1 MSHHIRDRTKHFT
14 PRTFPHSLATRNPS
28 NAVTM
33 TDTLS
38 TLERALLS
46 DETRLPW
53 GNRAINN
60 TMRLVNT
67 IHQDMD
73 DMDEDT
79 ESTLIREASKHGILL
94 DHKKFQAYSSLAEP
108 RALKPRWVILP
119 SSRFSWMWHLL
130 ITFMT
135 IGIATLEPFC
145 IAFDYEMTLRRR
157 VKPIPLIDFIFGF
170 LLLIDTLVI
179 NLLLEAKVV
188 TCKSTGRRA
197 LITTPRLF
205 RRLYIHESGQFYT
218 DLLISVPFVLQ
229 LISSM
234 RGRSSQ
240 YERLSRVL
248 RILRVFRILGSSSL
262 SSPEV
267 LFMKL
272 IPSTPLLWYLL
283 LNLFVSFLLL
293 THSLACI
300 YIYLAVQNHESWLS
314 HTGLDITTAS
324 EADIYVAALY
334 FASTC
339 VTTVGFGDI
348 TPKTTLERVWA
359 VAGMIVGASF
369 FAYLIASIASTI
381 EFFTSVSRTRKY
393 RERINRV
400 HAFLSR
406 IASPNTLRR
415 HALSFIADVEP
426 RHDILRENGDIL
438 NSLPTDLKND
448 IAVHVLGPVFNR
460 TFGAMSDRLLYRVVS
475 IFDCQVVK
483 PGRVIESGF
492 FYVLTHGVV
501 TLSVLGPDA
510 HVVAVVSGASQAS
523 YFGIA
528 SLLSPYNPALE
539 FKATS
544 LTVCEVWR
552 IAGSTL
558 NKLFLDHAHF
568 PNYMLER
575 ISTCEDEE
583 FERELR
589 IHRADVLQRF
599 IASIAPTSG

>member
-1 MSHHIRDRTKHFT
+1 
-14 PRTFPHSLATRNPS
+14 
-28 NAVTM
+28 M

-46 DETRLPW
+46 DEARLPW

-67 IHQDMD
+67 THQHMD
-73 DMDEDT
+73 DMDDDT

-94 DHKKFQAYSSLAEP
+94 DHKKFQEYSSLAEP
-108 RALKPRWVILP
+108 RALQPRWVILP
-119 SSRFSWMWHLL
+119 SSRFSWAWHLL

-145 IAFDYEMTLRRR
+145 IAFDYDMTLQRR

-170 LLLIDTLVI
+170 LLLIDTFVI
-179 NLLLEAKVV
+179 NLFLEAKVV
-188 TCKSTGRRA
+188 TCKSTGRRK

-205 RRLYIHESGQFYT
+205 RRLYVYESGQFYT
-218 DLLISVPFVLQ
+218 DVLISVPFIVQ

-234 RGRSSQ
+234 RGQSSQ

-272 IPSTPLLWYLL
+272 IPSTPLLWYLV

-293 THSLACI
+293 THSLACV
-300 YIYLAVQNHESWLS
+300 YIYLAVQNQDESWLS
-314 HTGLDITTAS
+314 YTGLDINSAS
-324 EADIYVAALY
+324 ETDVYVAALY

-348 TPKTTLERVWA
+348 TPTTTLERVWA

-369 FAYLIASIASTI
+369 FAYLIASIASTV

-406 IASPNTLRR
+406 IASPNALRR
-415 HALSFIADVEP
+415 HALSFVAEVEP
-426 RHDILRENGDIL
+426 RHDVLRENKDIL
-438 NSLPTDLKND
+438 NSLPTDLRND

-475 IFDCQVVK
+475 MFDCQVVK
-483 PGRVIESGF
+483 PGRIIESGF

-510 HVVAVVSGASQAS
+510 HVVAVVSGASRAS

-528 SLLSPYNPALE
+528 SLLSPYNPTLE

-575 ISTCEDEE
+575 ILSCEDEE

-589 IHRADVLQRF
+589 IHRTEILQRF

>member
-1 MSHHIRDRTKHFT
+1 
-14 PRTFPHSLATRNPS
+14 
-28 NAVTM
+28 
-33 TDTLS
+33 
-38 TLERALLS
+38 
-46 DETRLPW
+46 
-53 GNRAINN
+53 
-60 TMRLVNT
+60 
-67 IHQDMD
+67 
-73 DMDEDT
+73 
-79 ESTLIREASKHGILL
+79 
-94 DHKKFQAYSSLAEP
+94 
-108 RALKPRWVILP
+108 
-119 SSRFSWMWHLL
+119 
-130 ITFMT
+130 
-135 IGIATLEPFC
+135 
-145 IAFDYEMTLRRR
+145 
-157 VKPIPLIDFIFGF
+157 
-170 LLLIDTLVI
+170 
-179 NLLLEAKVV
+179 
-188 TCKSTGRRA
+188 
-197 LITTPRLF
+197 
-205 RRLYIHESGQFYT
+205 
-218 DLLISVPFVLQ
+218 
-229 LISSM
+229 
-234 RGRSSQ
+234 
-240 YERLSRVL
+240 
-248 RILRVFRILGSSSL
+248 
-262 SSPEV
+262 
-267 LFMKL
+267 MKL
-272 IPSTPLLWYLL
+272 IPSTPLLWYLV

-293 THSLACI
+293 THSLACV
-300 YIYLAVQNHESWLS
+300 YIYLAVQNQDESWLS
-314 HTGLDITTAS
+314 YTGLDINSAS
-324 EADIYVAALY
+324 ETDVYVAALY

-348 TPKTTLERVWA
+348 TPTTTLERVWA

-406 IASPNTLRR
+406 IASPNALRR
-415 HALSFIADVEP
+415 HALSFVAEVEP
-426 RHDILRENGDIL
+426 RHDVLRENEDIL
-438 NSLPTDLKND
+438 NSLPTDLRND

-475 IFDCQVVK
+475 MFDCQVVK
-483 PGRVIESGF
+483 PGRIIESGF

-575 ISTCEDEE
+575 ILSCEDEE
-583 FERELR
+583 FERKLR
-589 IHRADVLQRF
+589 MHRTDILQRF

>member
-1 MSHHIRDRTKHFT
+1 
-14 PRTFPHSLATRNPS
+14 
-28 NAVTM
+28 M

-46 DETRLPW
+46 DEARLPW

-67 IHQDMD
+67 THQHMD
-73 DMDEDT
+73 DMDDDT

-94 DHKKFQAYSSLAEP
+94 DHKKFQEYSSLAEP
-108 RALKPRWVILP
+108 RALQPRWVILP
-119 SSRFSWMWHLL
+119 SSRFSWAWHLL

-145 IAFDYEMTLRRR
+145 IAFDYDMTLQRR

-170 LLLIDTLVI
+170 LLLIDTFVI
-179 NLLLEAKVV
+179 NLFLEAKVV
-188 TCKSTGRRA
+188 TCKSTGRRK

-205 RRLYIHESGQFYT
+205 RRLYVYESGQFYT
-218 DLLISVPFVLQ
+218 DVLISVPFIVQ

-234 RGRSSQ
+234 RGQSSQ

-272 IPSTPLLWYLL
+272 IPSTPLLWYLV

-293 THSLACI
+293 THSLACV
-300 YIYLAVQNHESWLS
+300 YIYLAVQNQDESWLS
-314 HTGLDITTAS
+314 YTGLDINSAS
-324 EADIYVAALY
+324 ETDVYVAALY

-348 TPKTTLERVWA
+348 TPTTTLERVWA

-406 IASPNTLRR
+406 IASPNALRR
-415 HALSFIADVEP
+415 HALSFVAEVEP
-426 RHDILRENGDIL
+426 RHDVLRENEDIL
-438 NSLPTDLKND
+438 NSLPTDLRND

-475 IFDCQVVK
+475 MFDCQVVK
-483 PGRVIESGF
+483 PGRIIESGF

-510 HVVAVVSGASQAS
+510 HVVAVVSGASRAS

-528 SLLSPYNPALE
+528 SLLSPYNPTLE

-575 ISTCEDEE
+575 ILSCEDEE

-589 IHRADVLQRF
+589 IHRTEILQRF
-599 IASIAPTSG
+599 IDSIAPPSG

>member
-1 MSHHIRDRTKHFT
+1 
-14 PRTFPHSLATRNPS
+14 
-28 NAVTM
+28 M

-46 DETRLPW
+46 DEARLPW

-67 IHQDMD
+67 THQHMD
-73 DMDEDT
+73 DMDDDT

-94 DHKKFQAYSSLAEP
+94 DHKKFQEYSSLAEP
-108 RALKPRWVILP
+108 RALQPRWVILP
-119 SSRFSWMWHLL
+119 SSRFSWAWHLL

-145 IAFDYEMTLRRR
+145 IAFDYDMTLQRR

-170 LLLIDTLVI
+170 LLLIDTFVI
-179 NLLLEAKVV
+179 NLFLEAKVV
-188 TCKSTGRRA
+188 TCKSTGRRK

-205 RRLYIHESGQFYT
+205 RRLYVYESGQFYT
-218 DLLISVPFVLQ
+218 DVLISVPFIVQ

-234 RGRSSQ
+234 RGQSSQ

-272 IPSTPLLWYLL
+272 IPSTPLLWYLV

-293 THSLACI
+293 THSLACV
-300 YIYLAVQNHESWLS
+300 YIYLAVQNQDESWLS
-314 HTGLDITTAS
+314 YTGLDINSAS
-324 EADIYVAALY
+324 ETDVYVAALY

-348 TPKTTLERVWA
+348 TPTTTLERVWA

-369 FAYLIASIASTI
+369 FAYLIASIASTV

-406 IASPNTLRR
+406 IASPNALRR
-415 HALSFIADVEP
+415 HALSFVAEVEP
-426 RHDILRENGDIL
+426 RHDVLRENEDIL
-438 NSLPTDLKND
+438 NSLPTDLRND

-475 IFDCQVVK
+475 MFDCQVVK
-483 PGRVIESGF
+483 PGRIIESGF

-510 HVVAVVSGASQAS
+510 HVVAVVSGASRAS

-528 SLLSPYNPALE
+528 SLLSPYNPTLE

-575 ISTCEDEE
+575 ILSCEDEE

-589 IHRADVLQRF
+589 IHRTEILQRF

>member
-1 MSHHIRDRTKHFT
+1 
-14 PRTFPHSLATRNPS
+14 
-28 NAVTM
+28 M
-33 TDTLS
+33 TDTLC

-46 DETRLPW
+46 DEARLPW

-67 IHQDMD
+67 THQASMD

-94 DHKKFQAYSSLAEP
+94 DHKKFQEYSSLAEP

-119 SSRFSWMWHLL
+119 SSRFSWAWHLL

-135 IGIATLEPFC
+135 IGIATIEPFC
-145 IAFDYEMTLRRR
+145 IAFDYDMTLRKR
-157 VKPIPLIDFIFGF
+157 VKLLPLIDFLFGF
-170 LLLIDTLVI
+170 LLLIDTFVI
-179 NLLLEAKVV
+179 NMFLEAKVV
-188 TCKSTGRRA
+188 TCKSTGRRK

-205 RRLYIHESGQFYT
+205 RRLYVYESGQFYT
-218 DLLISVPFVLQ
+218 DLLISVPFIVQ

-272 IPSTPLLWYLL
+272 IPSTPLLWYLV
-283 LNLFVSFLLL
+283 LNVFVSFLLL
-293 THSLACI
+293 THSLACV
-300 YIYLAVQNHESWLS
+300 YIYLAVQNQDESWLS
-314 HTGLDITTAS
+314 HTGLVIDTAS

-406 IASPNTLRR
+406 IASPNALRR
-415 HALSFIADVEP
+415 HTLSFVAEVEP
-426 RHDILRENGDIL
+426 RHDVLHENEDIL
-438 NSLPTDLKND
+438 NSLPTDLRND

-475 IFDCQVVK
+475 MFDCQVVK
-483 PGRVIESGF
+483 PGRIIESGF

-510 HVVAVVSGASQAS
+510 HVVAVVSGASRAS

-575 ISTCEDEE
+575 ILSCEDED

-589 IHRADVLQRF
+589 IHRADILQRF

>member
-1 MSHHIRDRTKHFT
+1 
-14 PRTFPHSLATRNPS
+14 
-28 NAVTM
+28 M

-46 DETRLPW
+46 DEARLPW

-67 IHQDMD
+67 THQHMD
-73 DMDEDT
+73 DMDDDT

-94 DHKKFQAYSSLAEP
+94 DHKKFQEYSSLAEP
-108 RALKPRWVILP
+108 RALQPRWVILS
-119 SSRFSWMWHLL
+119 SSRFSWAWHLL

-145 IAFDYEMTLRRR
+145 IAFDYDMTLQRR

-170 LLLIDTLVI
+170 LLLIDTFVI
-179 NLLLEAKVV
+179 NLFLEAKVV
-188 TCKSTGRRA
+188 TCKSTGRRK

-205 RRLYIHESGQFYT
+205 RRLYVYESGQFYT
-218 DLLISVPFVLQ
+218 DVLISVPFIVQ

-234 RGRSSQ
+234 RGQSSQ

-272 IPSTPLLWYLL
+272 IPSTPLLWYLV

-293 THSLACI
+293 THSLACV
-300 YIYLAVQNHESWLS
+300 YIYLAVQNQDESWLS
-314 HTGLDITTAS
+314 YTGLDINSAS
-324 EADIYVAALY
+324 ETDVYVAALY

-348 TPKTTLERVWA
+348 TPTTTLERVWA

-406 IASPNTLRR
+406 IASPNALRR
-415 HALSFIADVEP
+415 HALSFVAEVEP
-426 RHDILRENGDIL
+426 RHDVLRENEDIL
-438 NSLPTDLKND
+438 NSLPTDLRND

-475 IFDCQVVK
+475 MFDCQVVK
-483 PGRVIESGF
+483 PGRIIESGF

-510 HVVAVVSGASQAS
+510 HVVAVVSGASRAS

-528 SLLSPYNPALE
+528 SLLSPYNPTLE

-575 ISTCEDEE
+575 ILSCEDEE

-589 IHRADVLQRF
+589 IHRTEILQRF
-599 IASIAPTSG
+599 IDSIAPPSG

>member
-1 MSHHIRDRTKHFT
+1 
-14 PRTFPHSLATRNPS
+14 
-28 NAVTM
+28 M

-46 DETRLPW
+46 DEARLPW

-67 IHQDMD
+67 THQHMD
-73 DMDEDT
+73 DMDDDT

-94 DHKKFQAYSSLAEP
+94 DHKKFQEYSSLAEP
-108 RALKPRWVILP
+108 RALQPRWVILP
-119 SSRFSWMWHLL
+119 SSRFSWAWHLL

-145 IAFDYEMTLRRR
+145 IAFDYDMTLQRR

-170 LLLIDTLVI
+170 LLLIDTFVI
-179 NLLLEAKVV
+179 NLFLEAKVV
-188 TCKSTGRRA
+188 TCKSTGRRK

-205 RRLYIHESGQFYT
+205 RRLYVYESGQFYT
-218 DLLISVPFVLQ
+218 DVLISVPFIVQ

-234 RGRSSQ
+234 RGQSSQ

-272 IPSTPLLWYLL
+272 IPSTPLLWYLV

-293 THSLACI
+293 THSLACV
-300 YIYLAVQNHESWLS
+300 YIYLAVQNQDESWLS
-314 HTGLDITTAS
+314 YTGLDINSAS
-324 EADIYVAALY
+324 ETDVYVAALY

-348 TPKTTLERVWA
+348 TPTTTLERVWA

-406 IASPNTLRR
+406 IASPNALRR
-415 HALSFIADVEP
+415 HALSFVAEVEP
-426 RHDILRENGDIL
+426 RHDVLRENEDIL
-438 NSLPTDLKND
+438 NSLPTDLRND

-475 IFDCQVVK
+475 MFDCQVVK
-483 PGRVIESGF
+483 PGRIIESGF

-510 HVVAVVSGASQAS
+510 HVVAVVSGASRAS

-528 SLLSPYNPALE
+528 SLLSPYNPTLE

-575 ISTCEDEE
+575 ILSCEDED

-589 IHRADVLQRF
+589 VHRTEILQRF

>member
-1 MSHHIRDRTKHFT
+1 
-14 PRTFPHSLATRNPS
+14 
-28 NAVTM
+28 M

-46 DETRLPW
+46 DESRLPW

-67 IHQDMD
+67 THQHMD
-73 DMDEDT
+73 DMDDDT

-94 DHKKFQAYSSLAEP
+94 DHKKFQEYSSLAEP
-108 RALKPRWVILP
+108 RALQPRWVILP
-119 SSRFSWMWHLL
+119 SSRFSWAWHLL

-135 IGIATLEPFC
+135 IDIATLEPFC
-145 IAFDYEMTLRRR
+145 IAFDYDMTLQRR

-170 LLLIDTLVI
+170 LLLIDTFVI
-179 NLLLEAKVV
+179 NLFLEAKVV
-188 TCKSTGRRA
+188 TCKSTGRRK

-205 RRLYIHESGQFYT
+205 RRLYVYESGQFYT
-218 DLLISVPFVLQ
+218 DVLISVPFIVQ

-234 RGRSSQ
+234 RGQSSQ

-272 IPSTPLLWYLL
+272 IPSTPLLWYLV

-293 THSLACI
+293 THSLACV
-300 YIYLAVQNHESWLS
+300 YIYLAVQNQDESWLS
-314 HTGLDITTAS
+314 YTGLDINSAS
-324 EADIYVAALY
+324 ETDVYVAALY

-348 TPKTTLERVWA
+348 TPTTTLERVWA
-359 VAGMIVGASF
+359 VVGMIVGASF

-406 IASPNTLRR
+406 IASPNALRR
-415 HALSFIADVEP
+415 HALSFVAEVEP
-426 RHDILRENGDIL
+426 RHDVLRENEDIL
-438 NSLPTDLKND
+438 NSLPTDLRND

-475 IFDCQVVK
+475 MFDCQVVK
-483 PGRVIESGF
+483 PGRIIESGF

-510 HVVAVVSGASQAS
+510 HVVAVVSGASRAS

-528 SLLSPYNPALE
+528 SLLSPYNPTLE

-575 ISTCEDEE
+575 ILSCEDEE

-589 IHRADVLQRF
+589 IHRTKILQRF

>member
-1 MSHHIRDRTKHFT
+1 
-14 PRTFPHSLATRNPS
+14 
-28 NAVTM
+28 
-33 TDTLS
+33 
-38 TLERALLS
+38 
-46 DETRLPW
+46 
-53 GNRAINN
+53 
-60 TMRLVNT
+60 
-67 IHQDMD
+67 MD
-73 DMDEDT
+73 DMDDDT

-94 DHKKFQAYSSLAEP
+94 DHKKFQEYSSLAEP
-108 RALKPRWVILP
+108 RALQPRWVILP
-119 SSRFSWMWHLL
+119 SSRFSWAWHLL

-145 IAFDYEMTLRRR
+145 IAFDYDMTLQRR

-170 LLLIDTLVI
+170 LLLIDTFVI
-179 NLLLEAKVV
+179 NLFLEAKVV
-188 TCKSTGRRA
+188 TCKSTGRRK

-205 RRLYIHESGQFYT
+205 RRLYVYESGQFYT
-218 DLLISVPFVLQ
+218 DVLISVPFIVQ

-272 IPSTPLLWYLL
+272 IPSTPLLWYLV

-293 THSLACI
+293 THSLACV
-300 YIYLAVQNHESWLS
+300 YIYLAVQNQDESWLS
-314 HTGLDITTAS
+314 YTGLDINSAS
-324 EADIYVAALY
+324 ETDVYVAALY

-348 TPKTTLERVWA
+348 TPTTTLERVWA

-369 FAYLIASIASTI
+369 FAYLIASLASTI

-406 IASPNTLRR
+406 IASPNALRR
-415 HALSFIADVEP
+415 HALSFVAEVEP
-426 RHDILRENGDIL
+426 RHDVLRENEDIL
-438 NSLPTDLKND
+438 NSLPTDLRND

-460 TFGAMSDRLLYRVVS
+460 TFGAMSDRLLYRIVS
-475 IFDCQVVK
+475 MFDCQVVK
-483 PGRVIESGF
+483 PGRIIESGF

-510 HVVAVVSGASQAS
+510 HVVAVVSGASRAS

-528 SLLSPYNPALE
+528 SLLSPYNPTLE

-575 ISTCEDEE
+575 ILSCEDED

-589 IHRADVLQRF
+589 VHRTEILQRF

>member
-1 MSHHIRDRTKHFT
+1 
-14 PRTFPHSLATRNPS
+14 
-28 NAVTM
+28 M

-46 DETRLPW
+46 DEARLPW

-60 TMRLVNT
+60 TIRLVNT
-67 IHQDMD
+67 THQHMD
-73 DMDEDT
+73 DMDDDT

-94 DHKKFQAYSSLAEP
+94 DHKKFQEYSSLAEP
-108 RALKPRWVILP
+108 RALQPRWVILP
-119 SSRFSWMWHLL
+119 SSRFSWAWQLL

-145 IAFDYEMTLRRR
+145 IAFDYDMTLQRR

-170 LLLIDTLVI
+170 LLLIDTFVI
-179 NLLLEAKVV
+179 NLFLEAKVV
-188 TCKSTGRRA
+188 TCKSTGRRK

-205 RRLYIHESGQFYT
+205 RRLYVYESGQFYT
-218 DLLISVPFVLQ
+218 DVLISVPFIVQ

-272 IPSTPLLWYLL
+272 IPSTPLLWYLV

-293 THSLACI
+293 THSLACV
-300 YIYLAVQNHESWLS
+300 YIYLAVQNQDESWLS
-314 HTGLDITTAS
+314 YTGLDINSAS
-324 EADIYVAALY
+324 ETDVYVAALY

-348 TPKTTLERVWA
+348 TPTTTLERVWA

-406 IASPNTLRR
+406 IASPNALRR
-415 HALSFIADVEP
+415 HALSFVAEVEP
-426 RHDILRENGDIL
+426 RHDVLRENEGIL
-438 NSLPTDLKND
+438 NSLPTDLRND

-475 IFDCQVVK
+475 VFDCQVVK
-483 PGRVIESGF
+483 PGRIIESGF

-510 HVVAVVSGASQAS
+510 HVVAVVSGASRAS

-528 SLLSPYNPALE
+528 SLLSPYNPSLE

-575 ISTCEDEE
+575 ISSCEDED

-589 IHRADVLQRF
+589 VHRTDVLQRF

>member
-1 MSHHIRDRTKHFT
+1 
-14 PRTFPHSLATRNPS
+14 
-28 NAVTM
+28 M

-46 DETRLPW
+46 DEARLPW

-67 IHQDMD
+67 THQHMD
-73 DMDEDT
+73 DMDDDT

-94 DHKKFQAYSSLAEP
+94 DHKKFQEYSSLAEP
-108 RALKPRWVILP
+108 RALQPRWVILP
-119 SSRFSWMWHLL
+119 SSRFSWAWHLL

-145 IAFDYEMTLRRR
+145 IAFDYDMTLQRR

-170 LLLIDTLVI
+170 LLLIDTFVI
-179 NLLLEAKVV
+179 NLFLEAKVV
-188 TCKSTGRRA
+188 TCKSTGRRK

-205 RRLYIHESGQFYT
+205 RRLYVYESGQFYT
-218 DLLISVPFVLQ
+218 DVLISVPFIVQ

-234 RGRSSQ
+234 RGQSSQ

-272 IPSTPLLWYLL
+272 IPSTPLLWYLV

-293 THSLACI
+293 THSLACV
-300 YIYLAVQNHESWLS
+300 YIYLAVQNQDESWLS
-314 HTGLDITTAS
+314 YTGLDINSAS
-324 EADIYVAALY
+324 ETDVYVAALY

-348 TPKTTLERVWA
+348 TPTTTLERVWA

-406 IASPNTLRR
+406 IASPNALRR
-415 HALSFIADVEP
+415 HALSFVAEVEP
-426 RHDILRENGDIL
+426 RHDVLRENKDIL
-438 NSLPTDLKND
+438 NSLPTDLRND

-475 IFDCQVVK
+475 MFDCQVVK
-483 PGRVIESGF
+483 PGRIIESGF

-510 HVVAVVSGASQAS
+510 HVVAVVSGASRAS

-528 SLLSPYNPALE
+528 SLLSPYNPTLE

-575 ISTCEDEE
+575 ILSCEDEE

-589 IHRADVLQRF
+589 IHRTEILQRF
-599 IASIAPTSG
+599 IDSIAPPSG

>member
-1 MSHHIRDRTKHFT
+1 
-14 PRTFPHSLATRNPS
+14 
-28 NAVTM
+28 M

-46 DETRLPW
+46 DEARLPW

-67 IHQDMD
+67 THQHMD
-73 DMDEDT
+73 DMDDDT

-94 DHKKFQAYSSLAEP
+94 DHKKFQEYSSLAEP
-108 RALKPRWVILP
+108 RALQPRWVILP
-119 SSRFSWMWHLL
+119 SSRFSWAWHLL

-145 IAFDYEMTLRRR
+145 IAFDYDMTLQRR

-170 LLLIDTLVI
+170 LLLIDTFVI
-179 NLLLEAKVV
+179 NLFLEAKVV
-188 TCKSTGRRA
+188 TCKSTGRRK

-205 RRLYIHESGQFYT
+205 RRLYVYESGQFYT
-218 DLLISVPFVLQ
+218 DVLISVPFIVQ

-234 RGRSSQ
+234 RGQSSQ

-272 IPSTPLLWYLL
+272 IPSTPLLWYLV

-293 THSLACI
+293 THSLACV
-300 YIYLAVQNHESWLS
+300 YIYLAVQNQDESWLS
-314 HTGLDITTAS
+314 YTGLDINSAS
-324 EADIYVAALY
+324 ETDVYVAALY

-348 TPKTTLERVWA
+348 TPTTTLERVWA

-406 IASPNTLRR
+406 IASPNALRR
-415 HALSFIADVEP
+415 HALSFVAEVEP
-426 RHDILRENGDIL
+426 RHDVLRENEDIL
-438 NSLPTDLKND
+438 NSLPTDLRND

-475 IFDCQVVK
+475 MFDCQVVK
-483 PGRVIESGF
+483 PGRIIESGF

-510 HVVAVVSGASQAS
+510 HVVAVVSGASRAS

-528 SLLSPYNPALE
+528 SLLSPYNPTLE

-575 ISTCEDEE
+575 ILSCEDEE

-589 IHRADVLQRF
+589 IHRTEILQRF